1 MDSSDLT
8 YGAYE
13 HPSAWRGE
21 SMRDRSSEWV
31 VSLDEQDNDALH
43 AAVRTARAAGLSIPS
58 LRESDVDLGPL
69 RDKLRT
75 VRREILCGR
84 GFVLL
89 RGFDID
95 RYALE
100 DAALAYW
107 CIGAHLGKGAAQNAQ
122 GDLLGHVAN
131 LGVDYRTDAR
141 VRGYQTRLRLPYH
154 NDAMD
159 IVGLLCLRPART
171 GGLSRIVSSTAIHNE
186 LMRQRPDLLRL
197 AHEDF
202 FFDRRGEAPE
212 GKPPCYRG
220 PLFSRCDG
228 QLFGRYNRAY
238 IESAQRFAEVPRLS
252 DAQLELLDLIDR
264 LCSDE
269 SMHLSM
275 ELSRGDMQ
283 FISNYTTLHSRTDYE
298 DDPDPRLQRHLLRLW
313 LNTGHFKRL
322 PPSYED
328 RYEDMAAWQKRPRPP
343 IFDLSVVQAEL
354 AH

>member
-1 MDSSDLT
+1 MTFIDRI
-8 YGAYE
+8 YQ

-21 SMRDRSSEWV
+21 TMSRSSEWIV
-31 VSLDEQDNDALH
+31 TLDEQDNQALH
-43 AAVRTARAAGLSIPS
+43 DAVQQARGAGLAIPR
-58 LRESDVDLGPL
+58 LRQVDVDLGPL
-69 RDKLRT
+69 RVKLRAMQQ
-75 VRREILCGR
+75 EILGGR

-107 CIGAHLGKGAAQNAQ
+107 CIGAHLGEGVAQNAQ

-131 LGVDYRTDAR
+131 LGVDYRTDPRA
-141 VRGYQTRLRLPYH
+141 RGYQTRLSLPYH

-159 IVGLLCLRPART
+159 IVGLLCVNPARS
-171 GGLSRIVSSTAIHNE
+171 GGLSRIVSSTTIHNQLLRE
-186 LMRQRPDLLRL
+186 RPDLLRL
-197 AHEDF
+197 AFEDF
-202 FFDRRGEAPE
+202 YFDRRGEAPE
-212 GKPPCYRG
+212 GKQPYYRG
-220 PLFSRCDG
+220 PLFAWFAG

-252 DAQLELLDLIDR
+252 SAQVELLDWMDR
-264 LCSDE
+264 LCDNE
-269 SMHLSM
+269 AMHLSM
-275 ELSRGDMQ
+275 ELARGDMQ

-298 DDPDPRLQRHLLRLW
+298 DDPDPRLRRHLLRLW
-313 LNTGHFKRL
+313 LNTRHFARL

-328 RYEDMAAWQKRPRPP
+328 RYEDMSAWQKKPRPP